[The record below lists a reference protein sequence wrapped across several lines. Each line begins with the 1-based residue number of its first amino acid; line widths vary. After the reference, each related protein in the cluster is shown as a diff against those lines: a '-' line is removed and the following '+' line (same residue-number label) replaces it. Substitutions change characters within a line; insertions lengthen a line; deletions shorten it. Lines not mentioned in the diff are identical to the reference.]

1 MAKLEALAPHA
12 VEVLHMPEN
21 GDGARP
27 VGGQNDDHR
36 R

>member
-1 MAKLEALAPHA
+1 M
-12 VEVLHMPEN
+12 EVLQVPEN

-27 VGGQNDDHR
+27 VGGQNDYHR